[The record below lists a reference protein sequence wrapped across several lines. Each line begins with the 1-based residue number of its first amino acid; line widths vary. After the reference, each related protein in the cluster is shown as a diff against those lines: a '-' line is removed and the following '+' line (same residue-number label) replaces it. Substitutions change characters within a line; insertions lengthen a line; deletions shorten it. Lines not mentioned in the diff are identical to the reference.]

1 MFSGKL
7 TARIPEG
14 VRSAEGGRQTQN
26 GAFGLPLHSHRI
38 SSELLSSQHWRSGST
53 RTVRSSWSSLAFP
66 DVLSQWEFYGDPHP
80 TLAHSLSL
88 SGLRASMYLAVA
100 LLLFLGLNPITSLKT
115 QVCLI
120 RPLMEKGA
128 VAWC

>member
-26 GAFGLPLHSHRI
+26 RAFGLPLRSHRI

-66 DVLSQWEFYGDPHP
+66 AVLSQWEFYGDPHP

-88 SGLRASMYLAVA
+88 WAKSINVPGRSTLGFLRTEPYYILK
-100 LLLFLGLNPITSLKT
+100 NPGM
-115 QVCLI
+115 
-120 RPLMEKGA
+120 PD
-128 VAWC
+128 